1 MKSAARPQLS
11 QQAPES
17 LRERKKR
24 LTREAI
30 FAAAQA
36 LFTERGF
43 DDVTVAEIADAANIS
58 VKTLFTYIGAKEEL
72 LFSGRPAV
80 LDAVVEAVGNRRLGQ
95 TPLVAA
101 GQALLAAADDKD
113 PDRNLGAFLRM
124 VSGGPAARSR
134 LRALWDE
141 TEDALAEALAARKD
155 GPRELAMRRLTAAQI
170 MVLVRTVTSA
180 EVGDLIAKAADT
192 EETGRERGV
201 CPEARRASRA
211 GSAQGLDPRRGRP
224 PGPRP
229 AGGRP
234 VTRQHQPQ
242 PRAGGRE
249 PPASQRA
256 SSARRRAGKIRRGLV
271 QAALVRDNSPKFT

>member
-1 MKSAARPQLS
+1 MTPTARSQLS
-11 QQAPES
+11 RQAPES

-80 LDAVVEAVGNRRLGQ
+80 LSAVVAAVANRRLGQ

-113 PDRNLGAFLRM
+113 PDRNLGTFLRM
-124 VSGGPAARSR
+124 VSSGRAARSR

-141 TEDALAEALAARKD
+141 TEDALTEALAARRD

-170 MVLVRTVTSA
+170 MVLVRTVTSV
-180 EVGDLIAKAADT
+180 EVGDLIAKAAGP
-192 EETGRERGV
+192 EETGREPGGV
-201 CPEARRASRA
+201 PGGECGQAEREALKDWIRDAA
-211 GSAQGLDPRRGRP
+211 GHLA
-224 PGPRP
+224 
-229 AGGRP
+229 
-234 VTRQHQPQ
+234 
-242 PRAGGRE
+242 
-249 PPASQRA
+249 
-256 SSARRRAGKIRRGLV
+256 RGL
-271 QAALVRDNSPKFT
+271 QAAGR